1 MSTEA
6 DNVINHEEAEKLN
19 EKPARKTEARRKKR
33 TCTREHKDLRLMTK
47 LLGMASNTGMAACGM
62 CHTKLNNIQGKL
74 DKLRSV
80 LPETQN
86 LKIQVATLKKE
97 KEELKESLKSTQA
110 EVEGLKAHLA

>member
-1 MSTEA
+1 
-6 DNVINHEEAEKLN
+6 
-19 EKPARKTEARRKKR
+19 
-33 TCTREHKDLRLMTK
+33 MTK

-62 CHTKLNNIQGKL
+62 CHTKLNDIQGKL

-80 LPETQN
+80 LLETQN

-97 KEELKESLKSTQA
+97 TEELKESLKSTQA